1 VRLGTNSSNEFLQ
14 NLKKKNQEIQK
25 LYVDHIK
32 NLTKTVQIKVMLGDS
47 TVTDQS
53 TFDPQEIKNFYDK
66 IIKNLRDWSIQ
77 NITITN
83 NEDIRR
89 IFTKF
94 EIREGNYVL
103 SGHLSQ
109 QFHVLLYYKPE
120 QRVIECQKE
129 LSEIIENTKDK
140 EAELANLGDQFVINK
155 LKELGYK
162 DFDNQKLFEIFFNN
176 DEVREK
182 IYSEIEQQSDVDF
195 QKLSKKKVELFNEL
209 DNFLMETYQTTPI
222 LIDDAR
228 LVTGEE
234 GCLCTFDL
242 EHIKNKNKEGL
253 FDSKKIPQNVKQ
265 KIIERLDQIEK
276 FLRLEKLS
284 FISEN

>member
-1 VRLGTNSSNEFLQ
+1 MRLGTDLSNEFLQ
-14 NLKKKNQEIQK
+14 SLNKKNQEIQK

-94 EIREGNYVL
+94 EVREGNYLL

-162 DFDNQKLFEIFFNN
+162 DLDNQKLFEIFFNN

-195 QKLSKKKVELFNEL
+195 QKLSKKKIELFNEL
-209 DNFLMETYQTTPI
+209 DSYLMETYQTTPI

-276 FLRLEKLS
+276 LLRL
-284 FISEN
+284 

>member
-1 VRLGTNSSNEFLQ
+1 MRLGTSSSNEFLQ
-14 NLKKKNQEIQK
+14 SLNKKNQEIQK

-94 EIREGNYVL
+94 EVREGNYLL

-162 DFDNQKLFEIFFNN
+162 DLDNQKLFEIFFNN

-209 DNFLMETYQTTPI
+209 DSYLMETYQTTPI

-276 FLRLEKLS
+276 FLRL
-284 FISEN
+284 

>member
-1 VRLGTNSSNEFLQ
+1 MRLGTSSSNEFLQ
-14 NLKKKNQEIQK
+14 SLNEKNQEIQK

-47 TVTDQS
+47 TVINQS

-83 NEDIRR
+83 NEDLRR

-94 EIREGNYVL
+94 EVREGNYLL

-162 DFDNQKLFEIFFNN
+162 DLDNQKLFEIFFNN

-195 QKLSKKKVELFNEL
+195 RKLSKKKVELFNEL
-209 DNFLMETYQTTPI
+209 DRYLMETYQTTPI

-253 FDSKKIPQNVKQ
+253 FDSKKIPQIVKQ

-276 FLRLEKLS
+276 FLRL
-284 FISEN
+284 

>member
-1 VRLGTNSSNEFLQ
+1 MRLGTDSSNEFLQ
-14 NLKKKNQEIQK
+14 SLNKKNQEIQK

-94 EIREGNYVL
+94 EVREGNYLL

-140 EAELANLGDQFVINK
+140 EAEIADLGDQFVINK

-162 DFDNQKLFEIFFNN
+162 DLDNQKLFEIFFNN

-182 IYSEIEQQSDVDF
+182 IYGEIEQQSDVDF

>member
-1 VRLGTNSSNEFLQ
+1 MRLGTSSSNEFLQ
-14 NLKKKNQEIQK
+14 SLNKKNQEIQK

-94 EIREGNYVL
+94 EVREGNYLL

-120 QRVIECQKE
+120 QRVLECQKE

-162 DFDNQKLFEIFFNN
+162 DLDNQKLFEIFFNN

-195 QKLSKKKVELFNEL
+195 RKLSKKKVELFNEL
-209 DNFLMETYQTTPI
+209 DSYLMETYQTTPI

-253 FDSKKIPQNVKQ
+253 FDSKKIPQIVKQ
-265 KIIERLDQIEK
+265 KIIERLAQIEK
-276 FLRLEKLS
+276 IMRL
-284 FISEN
+284 

>member
-1 VRLGTNSSNEFLQ
+1 VRLGTDLSNEFLQ
-14 NLKKKNQEIQK
+14 SLNKKNQEIQK

-47 TVTDQS
+47 TVTNQL

-66 IIKNLRDWSIQ
+66 IIKNLQDWSIQ

-94 EIREGNYVL
+94 EIREGNYLL

-120 QRVIECQKE
+120 QRVIDCQKE

-140 EAELANLGDQFVINK
+140 EAEQANLGDQFVINK

-162 DFDNQKLFEIFFNN
+162 DLDNQKLFEIFFNN

-182 IYSEIEQQSDVDF
+182 IYSEIEQQSGVDF

-209 DNFLMETYQTTPI
+209 DSYLMETYQTTPI

-253 FDSKKIPQNVKQ
+253 FDSKKIPQIVKQ
-265 KIIERLDQIEK
+265 KIIERLDQFEK
-276 FLRLEKLS
+276 FLRL
-284 FISEN
+284 

>member
-1 VRLGTNSSNEFLQ
+1 VRLGTDSSNEFLQ
-14 NLKKKNQEIQK
+14 SLNKKNQEIQK
-25 LYVDHIK
+25 LYVDRIK

-47 TVTDQS
+47 TITDQS

-66 IIKNLRDWSIQ
+66 IIKNLPDWSIQ

-94 EIREGNYVL
+94 EIREGNYIL

-120 QRVIECQKE
+120 QRVIESQKE

-162 DFDNQKLFEIFFNN
+162 DLDNQKLFEIFFNN
-176 DEVREK
+176 DTIREK
-182 IYSEIEQQSDVDF
+182 IYSEIEQHSDVDF
-195 QKLSKKKVELFNEL
+195 QKLSKKKVDLFNEL
-209 DNFLMETYQTTPI
+209 DSYLMETYQTTSI

-242 EHIKNKNKEGL
+242 EHIKNKNKEGM
-253 FDSKKIPQNVKQ
+253 FDSKKIPLNVKQ

-276 FLRLEKLS
+276 FLRLS
-284 FISEN
+284 

>member
-1 VRLGTNSSNEFLQ
+1 MRLGTSSSNEFLQ
-14 NLKKKNQEIQK
+14 SLNKKNQEIQK

-94 EIREGNYVL
+94 EVREGNYIL

-120 QRVIECQKE
+120 QRVLECQKE

-140 EAELANLGDQFVINK
+140 ETELANLGDQFVINK

-162 DFDNQKLFEIFFNN
+162 DLDNQKLFEIFFNN

-195 QKLSKKKVELFNEL
+195 RKLSKKKVELFNEL
-209 DNFLMETYQTTPI
+209 DSYLMETYQTTPI

-253 FDSKKIPQNVKQ
+253 FDSKKIPQIVKQ
-265 KIIERLDQIEK
+265 KIIERLAQIEK
-276 FLRLEKLS
+276 ILRL
-284 FISEN
+284 

>member
-1 VRLGTNSSNEFLQ
+1 MRLGTDSSNEFLQ

-94 EIREGNYVL
+94 EVREGNYIL

-162 DFDNQKLFEIFFNN
+162 DLDNQKLFEIFFNN

-195 QKLSKKKVELFNEL
+195 RKLSKKKVELFNEL
-209 DNFLMETYQTTPI
+209 DSYLMETYQTTPI

>member
-1 VRLGTNSSNEFLQ
+1 MRLGTDSSNEFLQ
-14 NLKKKNQEIQK
+14 SLNKKNQEIQK

-47 TVTDQS
+47 TITDQS
-53 TFDPQEIKNFYDK
+53 TFDPQEIKNFYEK

-94 EIREGNYVL
+94 EIREGNYLL

-120 QRVIECQKE
+120 QRVIESQKE

-140 EAELANLGDQFVINK
+140 EAELANLGDQFVLNK

-162 DFDNQKLFEIFFNN
+162 DLDNQKLFEIFFND

-209 DNFLMETYQTTPI
+209 DSYLMETYQTTPI

-276 FLRLEKLS
+276 ILRL
-284 FISEN
+284 

>member
-1 VRLGTNSSNEFLQ
+1 MRLGTNSSNEFLQ
-14 NLKKKNQEIQK
+14 SLNKKNQEIQK

-94 EIREGNYVL
+94 EIREGNYLL

-162 DFDNQKLFEIFFNN
+162 DLDNQKLFEIFFNN

-209 DNFLMETYQTTPI
+209 DSYLMETYQTTSI

-253 FDSKKIPQNVKQ
+253 FDSKKIPQIVKQ
-265 KIIERLDQIEK
+265 KIIERLAQIEK
-276 FLRLEKLS
+276 IVRL
-284 FISEN
+284 

>member
-1 VRLGTNSSNEFLQ
+1 MRLGTDSSNEFLQ
-14 NLKKKNQEIQK
+14 SLNKKNQEIQK

-66 IIKNLRDWSIQ
+66 IIKNLRDWNIQ

-94 EIREGNYVL
+94 EVREGNYLL

-140 EAELANLGDQFVINK
+140 EAELANLGDQFVLNK

-162 DFDNQKLFEIFFNN
+162 DLDNQKLFEILFNN

-195 QKLSKKKVELFNEL
+195 QKLLKKKVELFNEL
-209 DNFLMETYQTTPI
+209 DSYLMETYQTTPI

-234 GCLCTFDL
+234 GCLCALDL

-276 FLRLEKLS
+276 FLRL
-284 FISEN
+284 

>member
-1 VRLGTNSSNEFLQ
+1 MRLGTDSSNEFLQ
-14 NLKKKNQEIQK
+14 SLNKKNQEIQK

-47 TVTDQS
+47 TVINQS

-66 IIKNLRDWSIQ
+66 IIKNLQDWSIH

-94 EIREGNYVL
+94 EVREGNYLL

-162 DFDNQKLFEIFFNN
+162 DLDNQKLFEIFFNN

-195 QKLSKKKVELFNEL
+195 QKLSKKKIELFNEL
-209 DNFLMETYQTTPI
+209 DSYLMETYQTTPI

-253 FDSKKIPQNVKQ
+253 FDSKKIPQNVKL

-276 FLRLEKLS
+276 FLRL
-284 FISEN
+284 

>member
-1 VRLGTNSSNEFLQ
+1 MRLGTSSSNEFLQ
-14 NLKKKNQEIQK
+14 SLNKKNQEIQK

-94 EIREGNYVL
+94 EVREGNYIL

-120 QRVIECQKE
+120 QRVLECQKE

-140 EAELANLGDQFVINK
+140 ETELANLGDQFVINK

-162 DFDNQKLFEIFFNN
+162 NLDNQKLFEIFFNN

-195 QKLSKKKVELFNEL
+195 RKLSKKKVELFNEL
-209 DNFLMETYQTTPI
+209 DSYLMETYQTTPI

-253 FDSKKIPQNVKQ
+253 FDSKKIPQIVKQ
-265 KIIERLDQIEK
+265 KIIERLAQIEK
-276 FLRLEKLS
+276 ILRL
-284 FISEN
+284 

>member
-1 VRLGTNSSNEFLQ
+1 MRLGTDSSNEFLQ
-14 NLKKKNQEIQK
+14 SLNKKNQEIQK

-47 TVTDQS
+47 TITDQS
-53 TFDPQEIKNFYDK
+53 TFDPQEIKNFYEK

-94 EIREGNYVL
+94 EIREGNYLL

-120 QRVIECQKE
+120 QRVIESQKE

-162 DFDNQKLFEIFFNN
+162 DLDNQKLFEIFFND

-209 DNFLMETYQTTPI
+209 DSYLMETYQTTPI

-276 FLRLEKLS
+276 ILRL
-284 FISEN
+284 

>member
-1 VRLGTNSSNEFLQ
+1 VRLGTDSSNEFLQ
-14 NLKKKNQEIQK
+14 SLKKKNQEIQK

-32 NLTKTVQIKVMLGDS
+32 NLTKTVQIKVMLGNS

-83 NEDIRR
+83 NEDLRR

-94 EIREGNYVL
+94 EVREGNYLL

-140 EAELANLGDQFVINK
+140 EVELANLGDQFVLNK

-162 DFDNQKLFEIFFNN
+162 DLDNQKLFEILFNN

-182 IYSEIEQQSDVDF
+182 IYREIEQHSDVDF

-209 DNFLMETYQTTPI
+209 DSFLMETYQTTPI

-228 LVTGEE
+228 LITGEE

-253 FDSKKIPQNVKQ
+253 FDSKKIPQIVKQ
-265 KIIERLDQIEK
+265 KIIERLDQFEK
-276 FLRLEKLS
+276 FLRL
-284 FISEN
+284 

>member
-1 VRLGTNSSNEFLQ
+1 VRLGTDLSNDFLQ
-14 NLKKKNQEIQK
+14 SLNKKNQEIQK

-32 NLTKTVQIKVMLGDS
+32 NLIKTVQIKVMLGDS

-94 EIREGNYVL
+94 EIREGNYLL

-162 DFDNQKLFEIFFNN
+162 DLDNQKLFEIFFNN

-209 DNFLMETYQTTPI
+209 DSFLMETYQTTPI

-276 FLRLEKLS
+276 FLRL
-284 FISEN
+284 

>member
-1 VRLGTNSSNEFLQ
+1 MRLGTDSSNKFLQ
-14 NLKKKNQEIQK
+14 SLNKKNQEIQK

-47 TVTDQS
+47 TITDQS

-66 IIKNLRDWSIQ
+66 IIKNLPDWSIQ

-94 EIREGNYVL
+94 EIREGNYIL

-109 QFHVLLYYKPE
+109 QFHVLLYYKSE
-120 QRVIECQKE
+120 QRVIESQKE

-140 EAELANLGDQFVINK
+140 EAELANLGDQFVLNK

-162 DFDNQKLFEIFFNN
+162 DLDNQKLFEIFFN
-176 DEVREK
+176 DDTIREK
-182 IYSEIEQQSDVDF
+182 IYSEIEQHSDVDF
-195 QKLSKKKVELFNEL
+195 QKLSKKKVDLFNEL
-209 DNFLMETYQTTPI
+209 DSYLMETYQTTSI

-276 FLRLEKLS
+276 FLRL
-284 FISEN
+284 

>member
-14 NLKKKNQEIQK
+14 SLNKKNQEIQK

-162 DFDNQKLFEIFFNN
+162 DLDNQKLFEIFFNN

>member
-1 VRLGTNSSNEFLQ
+1 MRLGTDSSNEFLQ
-14 NLKKKNQEIQK
+14 SLNKKNQEIQK

-94 EIREGNYVL
+94 EVREGNYLL

-120 QRVIECQKE
+120 QRVIDCQKE

-140 EAELANLGDQFVINK
+140 EAELADLGDQFVINK

-162 DFDNQKLFEIFFNN
+162 DLDNQKLFEIFFNN

-209 DNFLMETYQTTPI
+209 DSYLMETYQTTSI

-253 FDSKKIPQNVKQ
+253 FDSKKIPQIVKQ

-276 FLRLEKLS
+276 LLRL
-284 FISEN
+284 

>member
-1 VRLGTNSSNEFLQ
+1 VRLGTDLSNEFLQ
-14 NLKKKNQEIQK
+14 SLNNKNQEIQK

-66 IIKNLRDWSIQ
+66 IIKNLQDWSIQ

-94 EIREGNYVL
+94 EIREGNYIL

-120 QRVIECQKE
+120 QRVIDCQKE

-140 EAELANLGDQFVINK
+140 ETELANLGDQFVINK

-162 DFDNQKLFEIFFNN
+162 DLDNQKLFEIFFNN

-195 QKLSKKKVELFNEL
+195 QKLSKKKIELFNEL
-209 DNFLMETYQTTPI
+209 DSYLMETYQTTPI

-242 EHIKNKNKEGL
+242 EHIKNKIKEGL

-276 FLRLEKLS
+276 LLRL
-284 FISEN
+284 

>member
-1 VRLGTNSSNEFLQ
+1 MRLCTSSSNEFLQ
-14 NLKKKNQEIQK
+14 SLNKKNQEIQK

-94 EIREGNYVL
+94 EVREGNYIL

-120 QRVIECQKE
+120 QRVLECQKE

-140 EAELANLGDQFVINK
+140 ETELANLGDQFVINK

-162 DFDNQKLFEIFFNN
+162 DLDNQKLFEIFFNN

-195 QKLSKKKVELFNEL
+195 RKLSKKKVELFNEL
-209 DNFLMETYQTTPI
+209 DSYLMETYQTTPI

-253 FDSKKIPQNVKQ
+253 FDSKKIPQIVKQ
-265 KIIERLDQIEK
+265 KIIERLAQIEK
-276 FLRLEKLS
+276 ILRL
-284 FISEN
+284 

>member
-1 VRLGTNSSNEFLQ
+1 MRLGTDSSNEFLQ
-14 NLKKKNQEIQK
+14 SLNKKNQEIQK

-94 EIREGNYVL
+94 EIREGNYLL

-162 DFDNQKLFEIFFNN
+162 DLDNQKLFEIFFNN

-209 DNFLMETYQTTPI
+209 DSYLMETYQTTPI

-276 FLRLEKLS
+276 CLRL
-284 FISEN
+284 

>member
-1 VRLGTNSSNEFLQ
+1 MRLGTDSSNEFLQ
-14 NLKKKNQEIQK
+14 NLNKKNQEIQK

-32 NLTKTVQIKVMLGDS
+32 NFTKTVQIKVMLGDS
-47 TVTDQS
+47 TITDQS

-66 IIKNLRDWSIQ
+66 IIKNLPDWSIQ

-94 EIREGNYVL
+94 EIREGNYIL

-120 QRVIECQKE
+120 QRVIESQKE

-162 DFDNQKLFEIFFNN
+162 DLDNQKLFEIFFNN
-176 DEVREK
+176 DTIREK
-182 IYSEIEQQSDVDF
+182 IYSEIEQHSDVDF
-195 QKLSKKKVELFNEL
+195 QKLSKKKIDLFNEL
-209 DNFLMETYQTTPI
+209 DSYLMETYQTTSI

-242 EHIKNKNKEGL
+242 EHIKNKNKEGM

-276 FLRLEKLS
+276 FLRL
-284 FISEN
+284 

>member
-1 VRLGTNSSNEFLQ
+1 MRLGTNSSNEFLQ
-14 NLKKKNQEIQK
+14 SLNKKNQEIQK
-25 LYVDHIK
+25 LYVEHIK

-94 EIREGNYVL
+94 EVREGNYLL

-162 DFDNQKLFEIFFNN
+162 DLDNQKLFEIFFNN

-195 QKLSKKKVELFNEL
+195 QKL
-209 DNFLMETYQTTPI
+209 
-222 LIDDAR
+222 
-228 LVTGEE
+228 
-234 GCLCTFDL
+234 
-242 EHIKNKNKEGL
+242 
-253 FDSKKIPQNVKQ
+253 
-265 KIIERLDQIEK
+265 
-276 FLRLEKLS
+276 
-284 FISEN
+284 

>member
-14 NLKKKNQEIQK
+14 SLNEKNQEIQR

-66 IIKNLRDWSIQ
+66 IIKNLREWSIQ

-94 EIREGNYVL
+94 EVREGNYLL

-140 EAELANLGDQFVINK
+140 ETELANLGDQFVINK

-162 DFDNQKLFEIFFNN
+162 DLDNQKLFEIFFNN
-176 DEVREK
+176 DEIREK

-209 DNFLMETYQTTPI
+209 DSYLMETYQTTSI

-253 FDSKKIPQNVKQ
+253 FDSKKIPQIVKQ

-276 FLRLEKLS
+276 FLR
-284 FISEN
+284 F

>member
-1 VRLGTNSSNEFLQ
+1 MRLGTDSSNEFLQ

-162 DFDNQKLFEIFFNN
+162 DLDNQKLFEIFFNN

-195 QKLSKKKVELFNEL
+195 RKLSKKKVELFNEL
-209 DNFLMETYQTTPI
+209 DSFLMETYQTTPI